1 MSGADWGLLV
11 AVIVLFAASAVLAL
25 SETAFTKMS
34 RIRAIQMEEEGKRS
48 AAKLARMLEEPART
62 LNAVLLAVLV
72 CQFTAATL
80 VGVLLE
86 RHGAVAVLVG
96 TVLEVVL
103 FFVVAEVAP
112 KTYAIQHTD
121 RAALRVTPLLWF
133 LTQFWPVRML
143 SSGLIG
149 AANVILPGKGLK
161 QGPFVTEEEIRTMA
175 DVAADEDAIEREERA
190 LIHSIFEFGDTVVR
204 EVMQPRPDMVTVD
217 AGDTIESAIAAAID
231 GGFSRIPA
239 CEGTSD
245 HILGLVYL
253 MDLVRRARDGEGG
266 QPVRSAVR
274 PAIFVPEQKRVAE
287 LLREM
292 QKQQFHMAIVID
304 EYGDTAGL
312 VTLEDLLEEIVGEI
326 ADEYDVEAPT
336 VEHLSDGSLRV
347 AGRTPIDEVSEE
359 LGTELPDTE
368 WDTVGGLVL
377 NLLGHVPENGETVRF
392 LEFELTAEQVHERR
406 IGSVHIRRTAPADG
420 TAVAGEGLPG
430 DGPSNDGASV
440 ADASSS

>member
-1 MSGADWGLLV
+1 MSGADWGLLA
-11 AVIVLFAASAVLAL
+11 AVVVLFLVSAVLAM

-34 RIRAIQMEEEGKRS
+34 RIRAIQMEEEGKRGAS
-48 AAKLARMLEEPART
+48 RLVRMLEEPART
-62 LNAVLLAVLV
+62 LNAVLLVVLV
-72 CQFTAATL
+72 SQFTAATL
-80 VGVLLE
+80 VGVLVEQL
-86 RHGAVAVLVG
+86 GPLAVLAG
-96 TVLEVVL
+96 TVAEVVL

-121 RAALRVTPLLWF
+121 RAVLRVTPLLWF
-133 LTQFWPVRML
+133 LTTFWPIRIL
-143 SSGLIG
+143 SRGLIG

-175 DVAADEDAIEREERA
+175 DVAADEDVIEGDERA

-204 EVMQPRPDMVTVD
+204 EVMQPRPDMTVVD
-217 AGDTIESAIAAAID
+217 ADDTIESGIAAAID
-231 GGFSRIPA
+231 GGFSRLPA

-253 MDLVRRARDGEGG
+253 KDLVRRARDGEGK
-266 QPVRSAVR
+266 QPLRTAVR

-292 QKQQFHMAIVID
+292 RTQQFHMAIVID

-326 ADEYDVEAPT
+326 ADEYDVEKPDL
-336 VEHLSDGSLRV
+336 ERLDDGSLRV
-347 AGRTPIDEVSEE
+347 AGRASIDDVSEE

-377 NLLGHVPENGETVRF
+377 NLLGHVPEEGESVRYDD
-392 LEFELTAEQVHERR
+392 LELTAEAVQDRR
-406 IGSVHIRRTAPADG
+406 IATVLIRRVEEP
-420 TAVAGEGLPG
+420 AVA
-430 DGPSNDGASV
+430 D
-440 ADASSS
+440 SSPPVTESQAT